1 MTSPPVNIGWSVTV
15 ARDALRFFSVTR
27 HAEILTEIGRADPGY
42 SEPFTA
48 ADFNTYLKGHG
59 VPDADTQPE
68 RTQRVLDLLASC
80 GLLRDQGFAGSHPVL
95 RRRYWYT
102 GGVTRLQAGGD
113 LAFAE
118 AFGPE
123 LVVPAFGSITICIT
137 RDSEDGDYAIG
148 SGLILDKRHVLTCAH
163 VARGSISALQ
173 VLRPEINPPVIYGLA
188 PWMSL
193 SVSAAHVHD
202 AVDVAV
208 LEVEGDLMPLG
219 GLAFRD
225 PAWTDRV
232 TIYGFPRIPYI
243 KETALV
249 VQSGEVVNPSV
260 TNFDG
265 DTLFVFSAVAR
276 PGNSGGPIV
285 GSDGRVLGI
294 VTDTLEHQDKPSS
307 PFFAG
312 VPTQVVANAM
322 ADLGLCDL
330 LPIEDWTM
338 R

>member
-1 MTSPPVNIGWSVTV
+1 VNIGWSVTV

-27 HAEILTEIGRADPGY
+27 HAEVLKEIGRADPGH

-68 RTQRVLDLLASC
+68 RTQRVLDVLASC
-80 GLLRDQGFAGSHPVL
+80 GLLRDQGAAGSHLVL

-102 GGVTRLQAGGD
+102 GGITRLQAGGD
-113 LAFAE
+113 IAFAE

-123 LVVPAFGSITICIT
+123 LVVPGFGSVTICIT
-137 RDSEDGDYAIG
+137 RDAENDSPSIG

-163 VARGSISALQ
+163 VARGCVSALH
-173 VLRPEINPPVIYGLA
+173 VLRPEINPPVIYGRA
-188 PWMSL
+188 PWKNL
-193 SVSAAHVHD
+193 SVVKAHVHQT
-202 AVDVAV
+202 VDVAV

-219 GLAFRD
+219 GIAFRD

-232 TIYGFPRIPYI
+232 TIYGFPRIPFTQ
-243 KETALV
+243 ETALV

-260 TNFDG
+260 TTLDG
-265 DTLFVFSAVAR
+265 NALFVFSAVAR

-322 ADLGLCDL
+322 ADLGLRDL
-330 LPIEDWTM
+330 LPVEDWTM
-338 R
+338 Q